1 MHENLVAYFADN
13 IAKTFLKINENKITV
28 ERNIPIVWDEY
39 PFKILTIIAGR
50 LLMAF
55 SSTKKDNDKGK
66 SAKLTLSK
74 NPDNINIIKK
84 VKAERKK
91 IVFTNGCFDLLHV
104 GHIRYLAQAKK
115 LGNFLIIGL
124 NSDSSVKELKGEDRP
139 INSFEDRATLLSA
152 IKSVDLVIMFEEQT
166 PENLIK
172 DIVPDILVKGGDY
185 NIEDIVG
192 YQTVIQNG
200 GQVKTLSFYDGYSST
215 NYINKIKKH

>member
-1 MHENLVAYFADN
+1 MQFLLKDN
-13 IAKTFLKINENKITV
+13 IEI
-28 ERNIPIVWDEY
+28 
-39 PFKILTIIAGR
+39 
-50 LLMAF
+50 
-55 SSTKKDNDKGK
+55 
-66 SAKLTLSK
+66 
-74 NPDNINIIKK
+74 INII
-84 VKAERKK
+84 KAERKK

-115 LGNFLIIGL
+115 LGDFLIIGL

-139 INSFEDRATLLSA
+139 INSFEDRATLLAA
-152 IKSVDLVIMFEEQT
+152 IESVDLVIMFEEQT

-172 DIVPDILVKGGDY
+172 NIVPDILVKGGDY

-215 NYINKIKKH
+215 NYINKIKKR

>member
-1 MHENLVAYFADN
+1 MQ
-13 IAKTFLKINENKITV
+13 FLLK
-28 ERNIPIVWDEY
+28 
-39 PFKILTIIAGR
+39 
-50 LLMAF
+50 
-55 SSTKKDNDKGK
+55 
-66 SAKLTLSK
+66 
-74 NPDNINIIKK
+74 DNINFIKK
-84 VKAERKK
+84 IKAERKK

-104 GHIRYLAQAKK
+104 GHIRYLSHAKK
-115 LGNFLIIGL
+115 LGDFLIIGL
-124 NSDSSVKELKGEDRP
+124 NSDRSVKKLKGKDRP
-139 INSFEDRATLLSA
+139 INSFEDRAILLSA
-152 IKSVDLVIMFEEQT
+152 LNSVDLVIKFEEQT

>member
-1 MHENLVAYFADN
+1 M
-13 IAKTFLKINENKITV
+13 
-28 ERNIPIVWDEY
+28 
-39 PFKILTIIAGR
+39 
-50 LLMAF
+50 
-55 SSTKKDNDKGK
+55 
-66 SAKLTLSK
+66 
-74 NPDNINIIKK
+74 
-84 VKAERKK
+84 
-91 IVFTNGCFDLLHV
+91 HV

-115 LGNFLIIGL
+115 LGDFLIIGL

-152 IKSVDLVIMFEEQT
+152 IESVDLVIMFEEQT

-192 YQTVIQNG
+192 YQTVMQNG

-215 NYINKIKKH
+215 NYINKIKKR

>member
-1 MHENLVAYFADN
+1 MQFLLKNN
-13 IAKTFLKINENKITV
+13 IEIINRI
-28 ERNIPIVWDEY
+28 
-39 PFKILTIIAGR
+39 
-50 LLMAF
+50 
-55 SSTKKDNDKGK
+55 
-66 SAKLTLSK
+66 
-74 NPDNINIIKK
+74 
-84 VKAERKK
+84 KAERKK

-104 GHIRYLAQAKK
+104 GHVRYLAQAKK
-115 LGNFLIIGL
+115 LGDFLIIGL

-152 IKSVDLVIMFEEQT
+152 IESVDSVIMFEEQT

-215 NYINKIKKH
+215 NYINKIKKR

>member
-1 MHENLVAYFADN
+1 MQ
-13 IAKTFLKINENKITV
+13 FL
-28 ERNIPIVWDEY
+28 
-39 PFKILTIIAGR
+39 FK
-50 LLMAF
+50 
-55 SSTKKDNDKGK
+55 
-66 SAKLTLSK
+66 
-74 NPDNINIIKK
+74 DNINIIKK
-84 VKAERKK
+84 IKAERKK

-104 GHIRYLAQAKK
+104 GHIRYLSQAKK
-115 LGNFLIIGL
+115 LGDFLIIGL

-152 IKSVDLVIMFEEQT
+152 IESVDLVIMFEEQT

-192 YQTVIQNG
+192 YQIVIQNG

-215 NYINKIKKH
+215 NYINKIKKR

>member
-1 MHENLVAYFADN
+1 MQFLLKDN
-13 IAKTFLKINENKITV
+13 IEIINRI
-28 ERNIPIVWDEY
+28 
-39 PFKILTIIAGR
+39 
-50 LLMAF
+50 
-55 SSTKKDNDKGK
+55 
-66 SAKLTLSK
+66 
-74 NPDNINIIKK
+74 
-84 VKAERKK
+84 KAERKK

-115 LGNFLIIGL
+115 LGDFLIIGL

-152 IKSVDLVIMFEEQT
+152 IESVDLVIMFEEQT

-192 YQTVIQNG
+192 YKTVMQNG
-200 GQVKTLSFYDGYSST
+200 GQVKILSFYDGYSST
-215 NYINKIKKH
+215 NYINKIKKR

>member
-1 MHENLVAYFADN
+1 MQFLLKDN
-13 IAKTFLKINENKITV
+13 IKIINKI
-28 ERNIPIVWDEY
+28 
-39 PFKILTIIAGR
+39 
-50 LLMAF
+50 
-55 SSTKKDNDKGK
+55 
-66 SAKLTLSK
+66 
-74 NPDNINIIKK
+74 
-84 VKAERKK
+84 KAERKK

-115 LGNFLIIGL
+115 LGDFLIIGL

-152 IKSVDLVIMFEEQT
+152 IESVDSVIMFEEQT

-215 NYINKIKKH
+215 NYINKIKKR

>member
-1 MHENLVAYFADN
+1 MVAL
-13 IAKTFLKINENKITV
+13 I
-28 ERNIPIVWDEY
+28 
-39 PFKILTIIAGR
+39 
-50 LLMAF
+50 
-55 SSTKKDNDKGK
+55 
-66 SAKLTLSK
+66 
-74 NPDNINIIKK
+74 
-84 VKAERKK
+84 
-91 IVFTNGCFDLLHV
+91 LLHV

-115 LGNFLIIGL
+115 LGDFLIIGL

-152 IKSVDLVIMFEEQT
+152 IESVDSVIMFEEQT

-192 YQTVIQNG
+192 YQTVMQNG

-215 NYINKIKKH
+215 NYINKIKKR

>member
-1 MHENLVAYFADN
+1 MQFLLKDN
-13 IAKTFLKINENKITV
+13 IEIINRIKAK
-28 ERNIPIVWDEY
+28 
-39 PFKILTIIAGR
+39 
-50 LLMAF
+50 
-55 SSTKKDNDKGK
+55 
-66 SAKLTLSK
+66 
-74 NPDNINIIKK
+74 
-84 VKAERKK
+84 RKK

-115 LGNFLIIGL
+115 LGDFLIIGL

-152 IKSVDLVIMFEEQT
+152 IESVDLVIMFEEQT

-192 YQTVIQNG
+192 YQTVVQNG

-215 NYINKIKKH
+215 NYINKIKKR

>member
-1 MHENLVAYFADN
+1 MQFLLKDN
-13 IAKTFLKINENKITV
+13 IEIINRI
-28 ERNIPIVWDEY
+28 
-39 PFKILTIIAGR
+39 
-50 LLMAF
+50 
-55 SSTKKDNDKGK
+55 KD
-66 SAKLTLSK
+66 
-74 NPDNINIIKK
+74 
-84 VKAERKK
+84 ERKK

-115 LGNFLIIGL
+115 LGDFLIIGL

-139 INSFEDRATLLSA
+139 INSFEDRATLLSELE
-152 IKSVDLVIMFEEQT
+152 SVDLVIMFEEQT

-215 NYINKIKKH
+215 NYINKINKH

>member
-1 MHENLVAYFADN
+1 MQFLLKDN
-13 IAKTFLKINENKITV
+13 IEIIN
-28 ERNIPIVWDEY
+28 R
-39 PFKILTIIAGR
+39 
-50 LLMAF
+50 
-55 SSTKKDNDKGK
+55 
-66 SAKLTLSK
+66 
-74 NPDNINIIKK
+74 IK
-84 VKAERKK
+84 ADRRK

-104 GHIRYLAQAKK
+104 GHIRYLAQAKR
-115 LGNFLIIGL
+115 LGDFLIIGL

-152 IKSVDLVIMFEEQT
+152 IESVDLVIMFEEQT

-192 YQTVIQNG
+192 YQTVMQNG

-215 NYINKIKKH
+215 NYINKIKKR

>member
-1 MHENLVAYFADN
+1 MQFLLKDN
-13 IAKTFLKINENKITV
+13 IEIINRI
-28 ERNIPIVWDEY
+28 
-39 PFKILTIIAGR
+39 
-50 LLMAF
+50 
-55 SSTKKDNDKGK
+55 
-66 SAKLTLSK
+66 
-74 NPDNINIIKK
+74 
-84 VKAERKK
+84 KAERRK

-115 LGNFLIIGL
+115 LGDFLIIGL

-152 IKSVDLVIMFEEQT
+152 IESVDLVIMFEEQT

-192 YQTVIQNG
+192 YQTVMQNG

-215 NYINKIKKH
+215 NYINKIKKR

>member
-1 MHENLVAYFADN
+1 MQFLLKDN
-13 IAKTFLKINENKITV
+13 IEIINRI
-28 ERNIPIVWDEY
+28 
-39 PFKILTIIAGR
+39 
-50 LLMAF
+50 
-55 SSTKKDNDKGK
+55 
-66 SAKLTLSK
+66 
-74 NPDNINIIKK
+74 
-84 VKAERKK
+84 KAERKK

-104 GHIRYLAQAKK
+104 GHIRYLTQAKK
-115 LGNFLIIGL
+115 LGDFLIIGL

-152 IKSVDLVIMFEEQT
+152 IESVDLVIMFEEQT

-200 GQVKTLSFYDGYSST
+200 GQVNPKFL
-215 NYINKIKKH
+215 

>member
-1 MHENLVAYFADN
+1 MQFLLKNN
-13 IAKTFLKINENKITV
+13 IEIINRI
-28 ERNIPIVWDEY
+28 
-39 PFKILTIIAGR
+39 
-50 LLMAF
+50 
-55 SSTKKDNDKGK
+55 
-66 SAKLTLSK
+66 
-74 NPDNINIIKK
+74 
-84 VKAERKK
+84 KAERKK

-115 LGNFLIIGL
+115 LGDFLIIGL

-139 INSFEDRATLLSA
+139 INSFEDRASLLSA
-152 IKSVDLVIMFEEQT
+152 IESVDLVVMFEEQT

-192 YQTVIQNG
+192 YQTVMQNG

-215 NYINKIKKH
+215 NYINKIKKR

>member
-1 MHENLVAYFADN
+1 MRFRLKDN
-13 IAKTFLKINENKITV
+13 IE
-28 ERNIPIVWDEY
+28 
-39 PFKILTIIAGR
+39 
-50 LLMAF
+50 
-55 SSTKKDNDKGK
+55 S
-66 SAKLTLSK
+66 
-74 NPDNINIIKK
+74 INIM
-84 VKAERKK
+84 KAERKK

-104 GHIRYLAQAKK
+104 GHVRYLAQAKK
-115 LGNFLIIGL
+115 LGDFLIIGL

-152 IKSVDLVIMFEEQT
+152 IESVDSVIMFEEQT

-215 NYINKIKKH
+215 NYINKIKKR

>member
-1 MHENLVAYFADN
+1 MQFLLKDN
-13 IAKTFLKINENKITV
+13 IEI
-28 ERNIPIVWDEY
+28 
-39 PFKILTIIAGR
+39 
-50 LLMAF
+50 
-55 SSTKKDNDKGK
+55 
-66 SAKLTLSK
+66 
-74 NPDNINIIKK
+74 INII
-84 VKAERKK
+84 KAERKK

-104 GHIRYLAQAKK
+104 GHVRYLAQAKK
-115 LGNFLIIGL
+115 LGDFLIIGL

-152 IKSVDLVIMFEEQT
+152 IESVDSVIMFEEQT

-192 YQTVIQNG
+192 YQTVMQNG

-215 NYINKIKKH
+215 NYINKIKKR

>member
-1 MHENLVAYFADN
+1 MKFLLKDN
-13 IAKTFLKINENKITV
+13 IDIIN
-28 ERNIPIVWDEY
+28 R
-39 PFKILTIIAGR
+39 
-50 LLMAF
+50 M
-55 SSTKKDNDKGK
+55 
-66 SAKLTLSK
+66 
-74 NPDNINIIKK
+74 
-84 VKAERKK
+84 KAERKK

-200 GQVKTLSFYDGYSST
+200 GQVKTLSFYEGYSST
-215 NYINKIKKH
+215 NYINKIKKR

>member
-1 MHENLVAYFADN
+1 MQFILKDN
-13 IAKTFLKINENKITV
+13 IEIIN
-28 ERNIPIVWDEY
+28 R
-39 PFKILTIIAGR
+39 
-50 LLMAF
+50 M
-55 SSTKKDNDKGK
+55 
-66 SAKLTLSK
+66 
-74 NPDNINIIKK
+74 
-84 VKAERKK
+84 KAERKK

-115 LGNFLIIGL
+115 LGDFLIIGL

-152 IKSVDLVIMFEEQT
+152 IESVDLVIMFEEQT

-215 NYINKIKKH
+215 NYINKINKH